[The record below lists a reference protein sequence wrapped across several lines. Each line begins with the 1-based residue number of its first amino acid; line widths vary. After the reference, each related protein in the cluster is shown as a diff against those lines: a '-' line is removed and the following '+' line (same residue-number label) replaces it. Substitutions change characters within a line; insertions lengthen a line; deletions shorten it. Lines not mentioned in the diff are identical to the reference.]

1 MKKSMKIYQGY
12 KELRQKT
19 RHCAALNTYEF
30 TPMWK
35 VILYMHIMGGSRKFC
50 RGGGG
55 GGIFSPED
63 ISQRVVQISP
73 EKQLDLG
80 VPIASKGSN
89 CFSRVICT
97 SISKETYGYL

>member
-1 MKKSMKIYQGY
+1 MSGLIWIQTIGHSDGILFEKVDFEKNSRCQKSIKIYQGY

-19 RHCAALNTYEF
+19 RQCAALITYEF

-55 GGIFSPED
+55 EYF
-63 ISQRVVQISP
+63 
-73 EKQLDLG
+73 
-80 VPIASKGSN
+80 
-89 CFSRVICT
+89 
-97 SISKETYGYL
+97 